1 MAETKKQ
8 TLNRLYKEY
17 SLTSDDVFKHK
28 LGFSII
34 TRTGIEK
41 IQAGIGLRVTYSLE
55 NLSNDQK
62 VVLIKASGEIKE
74 KDVYVE
80 SYGEATPDNNKNGY
94 PVAMA
99 EKRALSRV
107 VLKAAGFYAL
117 GVYGEDEAD
126 DFKDRKGSAP
136 AIEKVAAKD
145 APTDMTD
152 VESHANIDLILVE
165 TKTKLDDG
173 TANPVK
179 VKDWMAK
186 NKSIMTPQQQKLAA
200 AIIKPY
206 L

>member
-17 SLTSDDVFKHK
+17 NLTSDDVFKHR

-55 NLSNDQK
+55 NLSNDQTI
-62 VVLIKASGEIKE
+62 VLIKATGEIKD

-80 SYGEATPDNNKNGY
+80 SYGEASPENNRMGY

-126 DFKDRKGSAP
+126 DFKDRKGSTP
-136 AIEKVAAKD
+136 AITKQ
-145 APTDMTD
+145 APKEDMTD
-152 VESHANIDLILVE
+152 VESRANIDLILVD
-165 TKTKLDDG
+165 TKTKLQDG
-173 TANPVK
+173 TANPIK

-186 NKSIMTPQQQKLAA
+186 NKNNMTPEQQKLAA